1 MSIYFLSF
9 DVSNLQGVPEKIP
22 IVPLV
27 FLDNYK
33 RLEGGKGLFKSLGT
47 PGLSR
52 MVVLDPIETK
62 GLTQKDAESLMEK
75 VHEAI
80 SNELK
85 LQS

>member
-1 MSIYFLSF
+1 
-9 DVSNLQGVPEKIP
+9 
-22 IVPLV
+22 
-27 FLDNYK
+27 
-33 RLEGGKGLFKSLGT
+33 LGT